1 MQNPSCVANT
11 LTSTHRIGVTGASG
25 YIGAALVAKAR
36 DTGHEFVA
44 IGRRDV
50 TGSVEFRHADLA
62 DPPPAGLLSGLD
74 AVIHL
79 AADTLGDATG
89 YTAELRFATALAR
102 NAREQGVRLLVVSS
116 QAASSQAP
124 SAYGRAKAA
133 IEHAVIPLGAACVRP
148 GLVYGGTPR
157 GLFGALVSLVRKLP
171 VIPDFMPRPAV
182 QPIHVDD
189 LVQALLLAVTSCHEP
204 GRIWKVAGPAVS
216 FGEFLAALARF
227 RLRAWRPRVPVPVA
241 LVRGLLIAA
250 GRVLGPQFS
259 VSRFDSL
266 LRLPALRAEADLQA
280 LGVRLRPLADG
291 LARNGRP
298 ERRLLLEGR
307 NLLRAFLGREPD
319 SFATRRY
326 AQAIRARADGRS
338 LSWPAAL
345 AERPTWVAAMDT
357 LAFRQAATTGGLAWR
372 YNIAIRIAETRTVC
386 TQAFMHTAR
395 NAGWLGLA
403 ADLVSAGARELR
415 ARLLAPLARCYLPT
429 LR

>member
-1 MQNPSCVANT
+1 MVS
-11 LTSTHRIGVTGASG
+11 RIGITGVSG
-25 YIGAALVAKAR
+25 YIGQALAIHVRAA
-36 DTGHEFVA
+36 GHHLVA

-50 TGSVEFRHADLA
+50 PGSVEFRHADLA

-79 AADTLGDATG
+79 AADTRGDATA
-89 YTAELRFATALAR
+89 YAAELRFATALACD
-102 NAREQGVRLLVVSS
+102 AGAQGVRLLMVSS
-116 QAASSQAP
+116 QAASPQAP

-157 GLFGALVSLVRKLP
+157 GLYGALVGLVRKLP
-171 VIPDFMPRPAV
+171 VVPDFIPRPAV

-189 LVQALLLAVTSCHEP
+189 LVQALLLAVTSHHEP
-204 GRIWKVAGPAVS
+204 GRIWNVAGPAVS

-227 RLRAWRPRVPVPVA
+227 RLRAWRPRFPVPVA
-241 LVRGLLIAA
+241 LVRGLLLIA

-259 VSRFDSL
+259 VARFDSL
-266 LRLPALRAEADLQA
+266 LRLPALHGEADLQA
-280 LGVRLRPLADG
+280 LGVHLRPLADG

-307 NLLRAFLGREPD
+307 TLLRAFLGREPD

-326 AQAIRARADGRS
+326 AQAIRALADGRA
-338 LSWPAAL
+338 LSWPDAL
-345 AERPTWVAAMDT
+345 ADRPTWVAALDT
-357 LAFRQAATTGGLAWR
+357 PAFRRTATTGGLAWR

-386 TQAFMHTAR
+386 ASAFMR
-395 NAGWLGLA
+395 SSGNAGWPGLA
-403 ADLVSAGARELR
+403 ADLLRAGARELR
-415 ARLLAPLARCYLPT
+415 ARLLAPLARRRRLPT
-429 LR
+429 R